1 MPKMRLGR
9 YKIRKNFVFQVQM
22 RKGERSMNKYGQA
35 EYAYGI
41 MKLIAEKLL
50 SDGTLNEQ
58 QFKQLNALNK
68 EDCFSRFCT
77 ALAA

>member
-1 MPKMRLGR
+1 
-9 YKIRKNFVFQVQM
+9 
-22 RKGERSMNKYGQA
+22 MNKYGQA

>member
-1 MPKMRLGR
+1 
-9 YKIRKNFVFQVQM
+9 
-22 RKGERSMNKYGQA
+22 MNKYGYA